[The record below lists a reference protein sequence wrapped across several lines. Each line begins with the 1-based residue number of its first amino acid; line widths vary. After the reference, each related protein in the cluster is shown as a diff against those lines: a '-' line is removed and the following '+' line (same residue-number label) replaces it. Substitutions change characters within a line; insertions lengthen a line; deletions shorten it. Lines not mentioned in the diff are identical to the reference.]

1 MKRILFTFLAGAAIL
16 TSCNKDKVYPDIKQY
31 DSEQIQNYI
40 NANGLKNAMQ
50 RDTTGGDTSG
60 IYYQIID
67 QGHGKNIE
75 YSDRLN
81 MVYTIRTFDGKYVAT
96 DTILNHYSGYLGQ
109 FASLGLPKGLQSAIY
124 NNLKNK
130 GGSMRVLIPSRLAY
144 GVNGTG
150 SGSVENNSRI
160 AGNQCLDYWVR
171 IIDNQRGYDSVAIQN
186 FATRNSIN
194 LSEYTR
200 DISGL
205 YYKISGLDT
214 GDVVTKSAYVSL
226 SYSLYNLNNALIQQS
241 SYSDTYDALIKA
253 VQESLL
259 STRNGQQVS
268 LLIPTHLGYGDPA
281 QLSNTG
287 VVIIPAFSC
296 LKYDY
301 TITAV
306 TNYAQE

>member
-16 TSCNKDKVYPDIKQY
+16 TSCNRDKVYPDIKQY

-40 NANGLKNAMQ
+40 NANGLKSAMQ

-67 QGHGKNIE
+67 QGHGKTLE

-96 DTILNHYSGYLGQ
+96 DTIVNHFSGYLGQ
-109 FASLGLPKGLQSAIY
+109 FASSGLPKGLQSAIY

-186 FATRNSIN
+186 FATHNSID

-200 DISGL
+200 SSSGL
-205 YYKISGLDT
+205 YYKISGSDT
-214 GDVVTKSAYVSL
+214 GATPTKLSYISM
-226 SYSLYNLNNALIQQS
+226 SYSLYNLNNTLITQS
-241 SYSDTYDALIKA
+241 TYSNTYDSVIKG

-259 STRNGQQVS
+259 LAKNGQEVS
-268 LLIPTHLGYGDPA
+268 LLIPTRLGYGDPA
-281 QLSNTG
+281 QLSTAG
-287 VVIIPAFSC
+287 VVVIPAFSC
-296 LKYDY
+296 LKYNY
-301 TITAV
+301 TLTGV
-306 TNYAQE
+306 TNYPQ